1 MEVIS
6 INSEQEMLDFSSRI
20 AKKSSKKD
28 VYFLNGDLGV
38 GKTFFAR
45 GFIKELCGQDTIVRS
60 PSFPILQTYKSK
72 DGIDL
77 FHYDF
82 YRLGSPDEIYN
93 LDIEHALSEA
103 IVLVEWSSV
112 AEELLNDLFLE
123 DTNLIKLD
131 IKLGED
137 GISRNILMS

>member
-1 MEVIS
+1 
-6 INSEQEMLDFSSRI
+6 MLEFSSRI
-20 AKKSSKKD
+20 ARKSSKRD

-45 GFIKELCGQDTIVRS
+45 GFIKELCGDTTIVRS

-72 DGIDL
+72 DNIEI

-93 LDIEHALSEA
+93 LDIEYALSDA
-103 IVLVEWSSV
+103 IVLIEWSSV
-112 AEELLNDLFLE
+112 AESLLEDMFLE
-123 DTNLIKLD
+123 NTNLVRLD
-131 IKLGED
+131 IRLSEKGD
-137 GISRNILMS
+137 SRNVLMS